1 MVDGH
6 RFHYLIPLFE
16 VDMGQAVYHG
26 NYFHLF
32 ELAREA
38 LLREIGFGY
47 PELVA
52 RQLHL
57 AVVEAH
63 CHYRLPVRY
72 ADQICIIT
80 RVTHLRTRSIHFT
93 QELYLQPD
101 NRLATTAT
109 LKLVCINFSG
119 KPVALP
125 PELRNLLT
133 PLLSS
138 ASPE

>member
-1 MVDGH
+1 MADGH
-6 RFHYLIPLFE
+6 RFRYLIPLFE

-72 ADQICIIT
+72 ADEIEIVT
-80 RVTHLRTRSIHFT
+80 RVTQVRTRSVHFA

-101 NRLATTAT
+101 NRLATTAI

-133 PLLSS
+133 PLLSHV
-138 ASPE
+138 SPP

>member
-1 MVDGH
+1 MTGGH
-6 RFHYLIPLFE
+6 RFHYLVPLFE

-57 AVVEAH
+57 AVVEAQ

-72 ADQICIIT
+72 NDQIEIVT
-80 RVTHLRTRSIHFT
+80 RVTQLRTRGVHFA
-93 QELYLQPD
+93 QELWLLPD
-101 NRLATTAT
+101 RRLATTAQ

-119 KPVALP
+119 KPAALP
-125 PELRNLLT
+125 AELRERLA
-133 PLLSS
+133 PLL
-138 ASPE
+138 APPPTL